1 MKISKTNIMISA
13 GFFLLLLFI
22 CLFWGGTAI
31 SFTQVAVIPSLYLCH
46 EYLCFSMIEA
56 KMTVNLNW
64 KIAKCLE
71 VLGLN
76 TSIFMPEFY
85 LVSLKKSKMEI
96 VVPF

>member
-1 MKISKTNIMISA
+1 MRISKANIMISA
-13 GFFLLLLFI
+13 GFFFVYLFV
-22 CLFWGGTAI
+22 LGGAAI

-46 EYLCFSMIEA
+46 KYLCFSMTEA

-76 TSIFMPEFY
+76 ISIFMPEFY
-85 LVSLKKSKMEI
+85 LMSLKKSKMEI